1 MDAAKYRPEEPG
13 REQCCVCWWMPLA
26 VRYGKIAR
34 IADPPPDTKL
44 LLRKDLSK
52 EYLGHPQC
60 RLQLRRLATHRQTR
74 VGPRPCRERFDRA
87 LACSFASR
95 DR

>member
-34 IADPPPDTKL
+34 IADPAPDTKL
-44 LLRKDLSK
+44 LLARTYPGSTTPSSMSSPTTTAGYSSSNLSW
-52 EYLGHPQC
+52 
-60 RLQLRRLATHRQTR
+60 ATF
-74 VGPRPCRERFDRA
+74 V
-87 LACSFASR
+87 S
-95 DR
+95 